1 MGKRTKGPGPLSR
14 MLACFQKSDDQK
26 QPSQQASGQ
35 GQQTNDDQ
43 KQPSQQAS
51 GQGQQT
57 NDDQKQ
63 QLQWTLEQTQLRYK
77 GLQDKYDKLMDLVPR
92 LLGFCAISG
101 FTTYLSNS
109 TWQDLT
115 GSAKSNL
122 RWSVILLF
130 IAVIIAVTALSAF
143 MVMTSV
149 WDWLFPDIATLE
161 QEQSTEEKTISLIET
176 LSFQIKLLRVINC
189 LIAIAV
195 FIMYLIYAVSL
206 ELLVLIIINSF

>member
-14 MLACFQKSDDQK
+14 MLACFQKS
-26 QPSQQASGQ
+26 
-35 GQQTNDDQ
+35 DDQ

-149 WDWLFPDIATLE
+149 WDWLFHDIATME
-161 QEQSTEEKTISLIET
+161 QEQSTEEKKISLIET
-176 LSFQIKLLRVINC
+176 LSFQI
-189 LIAIAV
+189 
-195 FIMYLIYAVSL
+195 
-206 ELLVLIIINSF
+206 

>member
-14 MLACFQKSDDQK
+14 MLACFQKS
-26 QPSQQASGQ
+26 
-35 GQQTNDDQ
+35 DDQ

-115 GSAKSNL
+115 GPAKSNL
-122 RWSVILLF
+122 RRSVILLL
-130 IAVIIAVTALSAF
+130 IAVIVAVIVLSVF
-143 MVMTSV
+143 MAMSSFR
-149 WDWLFPDIATLE
+149 DWKITDIATLE
-161 QEQSTEEKTISLIET
+161 QEQSTEEKTISLIKT
-176 LSFQIKLLRVINC
+176 LSDRIEVLRGLNF
-189 LIAIAV
+189 LITITV
-195 FIMYLIYAVSL
+195 FIMYGIYACSL
-206 ELLVLIIINSF
+206 ELLVLIIILYH